1 MNTFT
6 KVLVVLVLALSLLFT
21 GLQIAFYQRRANLS
35 DMLGAATANLR
46 TQTKLADD
54 RAAQLK
60 DLQDKTDRTIA
71 DLRVQVTGLQSDLA
85 GKTQD
90 LASLQSQLTTE
101 VASVKSLT
109 EATKTQLA
117 SIDALNANVAQV
129 KAERDDKA
137 AQLTAKAKEVLDLT
151 ETVKQRN
158 ATIGDQEQ
166 QITEVKK
173 ENKKLADAND
183 DMMAQL
189 QDLVRR
195 GVDITRQ
202 YGPPINAKV
211 LDVDTALHTAVIDKG
226 SVAGVKPNT
235 EFTIYRDST
244 YVAKIVITDVDK
256 QVAVGRVS
264 LLAKGTEPQQGDD
277 ATTLVR

>member
-6 KVLVVLVLALSLLFT
+6 KVLVVLVLALSLLFA
-21 GLQIAFYQRRANLS
+21 GLQIAFYQRRENLS
-35 DMLGAATANLR
+35 ELLNTANGNLR
-46 TQTKLADD
+46 TQTKLAADKT
-54 RAAQLK
+54 AELK
-60 DLQDKTDRTIA
+60 DLTDKTDRTIS
-71 DLRVQVTGLQSDLA
+71 DLRVQVQGLQSDVA
-85 GKTQD
+85 GKNQD
-90 LASLQSQLTTE
+90 IAGLQSERTTL
-101 VASVKSLT
+101 VASIASLT

-129 KAERDDKA
+129 KADRDDKA
-137 AQLTAKAKEVLDLT
+137 AQLTAKAKEVIDLT
-151 ETVKQRN
+151 ETVKQKN
-158 ATIGDQEQ
+158 ANIGDLEQ

-173 ENKKLADAND
+173 DNKKLADAND

-211 LDVDTALHTAVIDKG
+211 LDVDAKLRTAVIDKG